1 MKHSP
6 SKKTKALKVKGGQV
20 LRMTYKPK
28 ILKRASLL
36 GRVLKSENN
45 VNIPTKTFLNIKL

>member
-36 GRVLKSENN
+36 GRVLRSENN